1 MAIIC
6 ITVLIFPHQ
15 LAAITNPSDAAMVL
29 KPETAN
35 SLAIITIAAHA
46 GTNCN
51 STKDISAAVTSSL
64 SAKGSINLPKLV
76 T

>member
-51 STKDISAAVTSSL
+51 
-64 SAKGSINLPKLV
+64 
-76 T
+76 